1 MIRRANKRAGN
12 SIEINGE
19 RKKKRGRL
27 FSEEPRKTLRSETLP
42 VAVLEC
48 VLSRD
53 TGLTGKEGW
62 KSVFPS
68 HELHSKPGG
77 FFFLPRLTIF
87 FTELPVWLGLCA
99 SRAPGASSI
108 GWFAKVRAGRW
119 GECCDLIG
127 LLVLLNPEV
136 CGRQNRATI
145 YLHEAYAYAVQSTP
159 GNLQMTLGDSRKQVN
174 GIIHAHKGKL
184 KRNWTAGQTLCIS
197 IKISF
202 VLPEFAKNII

>member
-68 HELHSKPGG
+68 HERHNKPGG
-77 FFFLPRLTIF
+77 FFLVFFFFLPLLF
-87 FTELPVWLGLCA
+87 FFHRVTCMARPLRERSPGGVFYWL
-99 SRAPGASSI
+99 
-108 GWFAKVRAGRW
+108 VRK
-119 GECCDLIG
+119 GEG
-127 LLVLLNPEV
+127 
-136 CGRQNRATI
+136 G
-145 YLHEAYAYAVQSTP
+145 
-159 GNLQMTLGDSRKQVN
+159 TLR
-174 GIIHAHKGKL
+174 
-184 KRNWTAGQTLCIS
+184 
-197 IKISF
+197 
-202 VLPEFAKNII
+202 

>member
-68 HELHSKPGG
+68 HERHNKPGG
-77 FFFLPRLTIF
+77 FFLFFFSSSPYYFF

-99 SRAPGASSI
+99 SGAPGASSI
-108 GWFAKVRAGRW
+108 GWFAKVRAGR
-119 GECCDLIG
+119 
-127 LLVLLNPEV
+127 
-136 CGRQNRATI
+136 
-145 YLHEAYAYAVQSTP
+145 
-159 GNLQMTLGDSRKQVN
+159 
-174 GIIHAHKGKL
+174 
-184 KRNWTAGQTLCIS
+184 
-197 IKISF
+197 
-202 VLPEFAKNII
+202 

>member
-68 HELHSKPGG
+68 HESHNKPGG
-77 FFFLPRLTIF
+77 FFFLLPRLTIF
-87 FTELPVWLGLCA
+87 FHRVTCMARPL
-99 SRAPGASSI
+99 
-108 GWFAKVRAGRW
+108 
-119 GECCDLIG
+119 
-127 LLVLLNPEV
+127 
-136 CGRQNRATI
+136 
-145 YLHEAYAYAVQSTP
+145 
-159 GNLQMTLGDSRKQVN
+159 
-174 GIIHAHKGKL
+174 L
-184 KRNWTAGQTLCIS
+184 KRSPGGVFYWLVRKGEGGTLR
-197 IKISF
+197 
-202 VLPEFAKNII
+202 

>member
-19 RKKKRGRL
+19 RKKNRGRL

-68 HELHSKPGG
+68 HELHNKPRSFFSSSPYYFFHRVTCMARPLLEQSPGG
-77 FFFLPRLTIF
+77 
-87 FTELPVWLGLCA
+87 VVYWLVCKGEGGTLRSVLWAHWLVGAVESGSMWKTKQGDNIPPWGLC
-99 SRAPGASSI
+99 
-108 GWFAKVRAGRW
+108 VR
-119 GECCDLIG
+119 C
-127 LLVLLNPEV
+127 
-136 CGRQNRATI
+136 
-145 YLHEAYAYAVQSTP
+145 AVHGQP
-159 GNLQMTLGDSRKQVN
+159 ADDSR
-174 GIIHAHKGKL
+174 
-184 KRNWTAGQTLCIS
+184 W
-197 IKISF
+197 
-202 VLPEFAKNII
+202 